1 MNNICIKKK
10 KKKILKFNPYVQ
22 TAKKS
27 HNTHRRTH

>member
-1 MNNICIKKK
+1 MLKKK
-10 KKKILKFNPYVQ
+10 LKQYLNINLYVQ